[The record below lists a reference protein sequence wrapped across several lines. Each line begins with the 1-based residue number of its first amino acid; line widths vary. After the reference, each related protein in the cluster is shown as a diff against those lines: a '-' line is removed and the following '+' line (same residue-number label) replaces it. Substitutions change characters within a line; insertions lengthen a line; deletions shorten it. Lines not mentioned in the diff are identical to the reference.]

1 MEEITIKMAENGFVV
16 KYCNH
21 AIKMA
26 NAKPEA
32 KWKDPWVA
40 RVYETQDAM
49 MADLS
54 KLVPKLVKAQKT
66 KADEYESAFNQA
78 ESKDND

>member
-1 MEEITIKMAENGFVV
+1 MEEIEIKLVENGFVV
-16 KYCNH
+16 KYCDPK
-21 AIKMA
+21 IKMA
-26 NAKPEA
+26 NGKKDA
-32 KWKDPWVA
+32 KWRDPMVA

-66 KADEYESAFNQA
+66 QADEYESAFNQA
-78 ESKDND
+78 ESKDDD